1 MDKWSLNAVNF
12 GDPSLNLSS
21 SVKKEE
27 EKPCPTGV
35 VHLPHSQ
42 LVVRV
47 LLPECL
53 GPEAR
58 WLGSDVAWLLG
69 SRAPFKKLLGKRVST
84 GWAKYH
90 GVLCPQDALQMAFLD
105 HGLGN
110 TTVSTTYMISLIYWG
125 FAARREEWQRVAA
138 AQLLVDLVNLTVM
151 TRPGFQLY
159 MPQPGAPLIEVDEL
173 GCFDLQSLMGL
184 AKCEPASRTTTSSVS
199 RSWCILDMLT
209 RGSGHLHQLPV
220 PCASQRL
227 HLAHFIV
234 AVLTPEHGF
243 PGWWTDIAVW
253 FLRQLSA
260 LVNGEAPRMMQGQ
273 TMPPERPSAS
283 EVGSASTTDQFEDE
297 DPGLTWLPSV
307 VALEAALHRCD
318 S

>member
-1 MDKWSLNAVNF
+1 M
-12 GDPSLNLSS
+12 
-21 SVKKEE
+21 
-27 EKPCPTGV
+27 

-47 LLPECL
+47 LLPESL

-90 GVLCPQDALQMAFLD
+90 GVLCPHDAPQMAFLD

-125 FAARREEWQRVAA
+125 FAAPREKWQRAA
-138 AQLLVDLVNLTVM
+138 AAELLTDLVNLTVM

-173 GCFDLQSLMGL
+173 GCLDLESVMCL
-184 AKCEPASRTTTSSVS
+184 ANHAAATRTLGVRGI
-199 RSWCILDMLT
+199 RSIKDLLT
-209 RGSGHLHQLPV
+209 QRLGQEYQGPTDTGA
-220 PCASQRL
+220 CASHRP
-227 HLAHFIV
+227 HLAAFIV
-234 AVLTPEHGF
+234 AVLTPEHCF
-243 PGWWTDIAVW
+243 PGWLTDIAVW
-253 FLRQLSA
+253 FLRQLRA
-260 LVNGEAPRMMQGQ
+260 LVNGEVPQMEHVI
-273 TMPPERPSAS
+273 TLPPEKATAS
-283 EVGSASTTDQFEDE
+283 EVGSASTTDQFEQE
-297 DPGLTWLPSV
+297 DHGLTWLPSL
-307 VALEAALHRCD
+307 VALEAALHRV
-318 S
+318 